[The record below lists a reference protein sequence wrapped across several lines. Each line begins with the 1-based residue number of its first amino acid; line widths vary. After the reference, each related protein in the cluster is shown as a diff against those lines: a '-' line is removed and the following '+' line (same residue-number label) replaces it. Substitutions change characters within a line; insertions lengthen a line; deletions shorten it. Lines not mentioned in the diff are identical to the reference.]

1 MDAKK
6 KELARLY
13 VAERGRLQRIA
24 SRRIGP
30 AVAPDIVQ
38 DVFAALLAKAREHV
52 TLTPSYLAKATRYV
66 AISHFRAETRR
77 KAFFDRITEEQYAP
91 PVVGPDEIAAAREE
105 LRCLELV
112 LAQLPLRTRQVFML
126 NRFHQCTY
134 DEIAHGLGVSYSTV
148 EREIAKAIMACRA
161 ARQGRPAPSAKQN
174 ACD

>member
-1 MDAKK
+1 M
-6 KELARLY
+6 ARLY
-13 VAERGRLQRIA
+13 VAERGHLQRIA

-30 AVAPDIVQ
+30 TAAPDIVQ

-91 PVVGPDEIAAAREE
+91 PVVGPDDIAAAREE
-105 LRCLELV
+105 LRRLEFA
-112 LAQLPLRTRQVFML
+112 LASLPLRTRQVFML
-126 NRFHQCTY
+126 NRFHHCTY

-148 EREIAKAIMACRA
+148 EREIAKAIMACRS
-161 ARQGRPAPSAKQN
+161 AREEHRAPSARPN
-174 ACD
+174 SCD